1 MTPRRRGQILSG
13 MRIVDIEPIL
23 LDVPLREPVHGVHG
37 VTSVQRSALVRVTS
51 DEGVE
56 GWGNV
61 DPTPGYSAMSA
72 AEIHDTVRRLG
83 PALVGTDPFNARR
96 ALAAVEKFRHR
107 ESTAAELLDA
117 VQQVLQVSPQGRDR
131 GLERAAEGLQE
142 GSEGPSQ
149 DRQDPPPDQRAYRHE
164 LSPADGDQQ
173 ARPDAPALE
182 ELNERA
188 QDGAFL
194 SMVFDRAPVTELSKY
209 GADVHYLPDSDQP
222 YYPFIARLAGELLCS
237 PATTGR
243 RFDAALSW
251 VAPYKDNVKVT
262 GSTRLQGGINPKAQ
276 GKKVKVRLQHNDKV
290 VWEAELTDTVEKTF
304 ELAAPVSKGDRLSL
318 CVQNSGD
325 GSGDITA
332 IGADGWA

>member
-1 MTPRRRGQILSG
+1 MRYLAGLFLAVLCLS
-13 MRIVDIEPIL
+13 
-23 LDVPLREPVHGVHG
+23 VP
-37 VTSVQRSALVRVTS
+37 S
-51 DEGVE
+51 
-56 GWGNV
+56 
-61 DPTPGYSAMSA
+61 PGYCESFDAFKDYSCDRVSAGVW
-72 AEIHDTVRRLG
+72 HY
-83 PALVGTDPFNARR
+83 
-96 ALAAVEKFRHR
+96 
-107 ESTAAELLDA
+107 
-117 VQQVLQVSPQGRDR
+117 
-131 GLERAAEGLQE
+131 EGF
-142 GSEGPSQ
+142 
-149 DRQDPPPDQRAYRHE
+149 
-164 LSPADGDQQ
+164 
-173 ARPDAPALE
+173 
-182 ELNERA
+182 RA

-237 PATTGR
+237 PATTGK

-262 GSTRLQGGINPKAQ
+262 GSTRLQGGIKPKAQ

-325 GSGDITA
+325 ESGDITA
-332 IGADGWA
+332 IGMHVETTKK